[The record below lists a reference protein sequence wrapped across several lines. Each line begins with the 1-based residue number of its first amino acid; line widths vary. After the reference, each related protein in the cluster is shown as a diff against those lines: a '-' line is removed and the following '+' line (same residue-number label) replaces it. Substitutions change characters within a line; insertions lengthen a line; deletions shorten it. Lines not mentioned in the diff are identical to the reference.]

1 MNKIKEFQKLV
12 RENLQEDKDY
22 GTIPGT
28 SKPTLYKPGAEKIL
42 MLMGLQSTY
51 EILDSTRNW
60 EKEGFFQYQVRCTLK
75 KGDII
80 ITQGLG
86 CCNSKENK
94 YLKQNAFNVDN
105 TILKMAKKRS
115 QVDATLTVASLS
127 EIFTQDLEDEEL
139 NGTNKK
145 SNPATP
151 KQINYIKEKMIG
163 SSKATLKE
171 KQEWEKLIAEGISFD
186 KAYEKLSWWMG
197 NSKKGIIGE
206 GKKREE
212 AEKKAKDNLKEETNL
227 NPEKIKI
234 TKDDFTTLETM
245 AIDAQLETWG
255 DIILEGC
262 KIPYK
267 DAHIFKQG
275 MGEEEA
281 KKELTANPEKYLILI
296 NYLKKKNK

>member
-1 MNKIKEFQKLV
+1 
-12 RENLQEDKDY
+12 
-22 GTIPGT
+22 
-28 SKPTLYKPGAEKIL
+28 
-42 MLMGLQSTY
+42 
-51 EILDSTRNW
+51 
-60 EKEGFFQYQVRCTLK
+60 
-75 KGDII
+75 
-80 ITQGLG
+80 
-86 CCNSKENK
+86 
-94 YLKQNAFNVDN
+94 
-105 TILKMAKKRS
+105 
-115 QVDATLTVASLS
+115 
-127 EIFTQDLEDEEL
+127 
-139 NGTNKK
+139 
-145 SNPATP
+145 
-151 KQINYIKEKMIG
+151 MIG

-171 KQEWEKLIAEGISFD
+171 KQEWEKLIAEGISFEE
-186 KAYEKLSWWMG
+186 AYKLLSWWMG
-197 NSKKGIIGE
+197 DSKKGIIGE
-206 GKKREE
+206 RKKREE

-267 DAHIFKQG
+267 DAHIFKPG